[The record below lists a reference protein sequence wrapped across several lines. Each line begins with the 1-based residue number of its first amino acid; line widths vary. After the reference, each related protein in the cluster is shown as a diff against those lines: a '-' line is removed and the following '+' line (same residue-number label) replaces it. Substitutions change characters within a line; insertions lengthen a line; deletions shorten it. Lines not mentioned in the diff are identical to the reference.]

1 MDQPRQN
8 IKVHCMLLFSTTL
21 VSTSF
26 IVAELI
32 TKRLDPMVLTFVR
45 FALAAF
51 ILLPLVGSRNGLKIE
66 GRAFVRYASIS
77 ACLVIFFWSMF
88 FSLRYTSSLNVSV
101 IFTLVPSIS
110 ALFAAFINRERITF
124 GLILALVTGLIG
136 AIWVIFRGNLVLLA
150 AFAWNRG
157 DLIFFG
163 GCLAMAL
170 YTPLVR
176 LVHRGEPL
184 ETMTFWVLVSGCLW
198 MLPVTLYKLNST
210 VLIDTAAA
218 TWLWILYLALFST
231 VISFYI
237 TQYATR
243 HIGPTRTISYS
254 YLYPLLVMILNFL
267 LGNGWPPL
275 RVMPG
280 IALTLTAMLLLI
292 RSSPSP
298 YKSYLSDGDSG

>member
-1 MDQPRQN
+1 
-8 IKVHCMLLFSTTL
+8 
-21 VSTSF
+21 
-26 IVAELI
+26 
-32 TKRLDPMVLTFVR
+32 MVLTFVR

-51 ILLPLVGSRNGLKIE
+51 ILLPLVGVRHGLKIE
-66 GRAFVRYASIS
+66 INAFFRYASIS
-77 ACLVIFFWSMF
+77 GCLVIFFWSMF
-88 FSLRYTSSLNVSV
+88 FSLRFTTSLNVSV

-110 ALFAAFINRERITF
+110 ALFAAFINRERIT
-124 GLILALVTGLIG
+124 TGLIWALVIGLAG
-136 AIWVIFRGNLVLLA
+136 AIWVIFRCELALLA
-150 AFAWNRG
+150 ALAWNRG

-184 ETMTFWVLVSGCLW
+184 EIMTFWVLVSGCLW
-198 MLPVTLYKLNST
+198 MLPVTLYKLNSI
-210 VLIDTAAA
+210 VLLDTAPT
-218 TWLWILYLALFST
+218 TWLWIVYLALFST
-231 VISFYI
+231 VVSFYI

-254 YLYPLLVMILNFL
+254 YLYPLLVMVLNFL

-280 IALTLTAMLLLI
+280 IALTLAAMSLLI
-292 RSSPSP
+292 QSSRAGDQPDS
-298 YKSYLSDGDSG
+298 DSG